1 MKKYVLLFCSVLMG
15 CSDMDRGSFE
25 EASIIA
31 VGDSVFEWHL
41 WTGRSAPERLG
52 QALDRPVYN
61 AAISGALVTD
71 GVEESIPNQYIEGD
85 WDWVIVDGGANDLA
99 DLCQCNECTVTQNNI
114 EKTISEFVTDRT
126 AEGQRV
132 VLWSYYVLPDNARFG
147 FENCHDDFDEL
158 RQRHKTIADA
168 DPNVIWVNG
177 ADIIS
182 GEKSRHFYAD
192 RIHPSRL
199 AAKMIGQQIAQAIE
213 EFEQ

>member
-1 MKKYVLLFCSVLMG
+1 MG
-15 CSDMDRGSFE
+15 STNSGCFNMDRGSLE

-31 VGDSVFEWHL
+31 VGDSVLEWHL

-71 GVEESIPNQYIEGD
+71 GVESSIPNQYIEGD
-85 WDWVIVDGGANDLA
+85 WDWIVVDGGANDLT

-114 EKTISEFVTDRT
+114 EKVLSEFVTDRT
-126 AEGQRV
+126 AEGHRV

-147 FENCHDDFDEL
+147 FEDCHDDFAEL
-158 RQRHKTIADA
+158 RQRHKAIADA
-168 DPNVIWVNG
+168 DPDVIWVNG

-182 GEKSRHFYAD
+182 GERSRHFYAD

-199 AAKMIGQQIAQAIE
+199 ASRLIGQQIAEAIE
-213 EFEQ
+213 EAEQVPNQ